1 MFKIY
6 DSQNNFLK
14 LVEVAKGTHI
24 DWTLETGLKTLSL
37 KLPLTQEY
45 MQIIN
50 YQGYIETSTD
60 RFIIKEINYKY
71 NVTFDIYCKSD
82 IEELKYTLVPIFD
95 VIDVNVETALQRV
108 IGGTTWTLEYNSD
121 IVNAVEYKL
130 TNSTIYDIIKQ
141 IKQDFDLDVL
151 YDTKNKIVKVYTKVG
166 KEKGAYF
173 SNELRLKMLQEQGQ
187 TFDYCT
193 VLYPIGKDGLTI
205 SSINNGSPYIEN
217 FQYTD
222 KYLPMFWIQDDIEQA
237 QELKMKAEAYLAV
250 HSTPIVGYSLRLSE
264 LPQEVSIGD
273 EIILVDKI
281 KKIKQKQRIVK
292 IIKYP
297 FEPQK
302 DKVEISNRL
311 VNFADTMAHYNTN
324 YDKQIAYIKN
334 NIAELK

>member
-1 MFKIY
+1 
-6 DSQNNFLK
+6 
-14 LVEVAKGTHI
+14 
-24 DWTLETGLKTLSL
+24 
-37 KLPLTQEY
+37 
-45 MQIIN
+45 
-50 YQGYIETSTD
+50 
-60 RFIIKEINYKY
+60 
-71 NVTFDIYCKSD
+71 
-82 IEELKYTLVPIFD
+82 
-95 VIDVNVETALQRV
+95 
-108 IGGTTWTLEYNSD
+108 
-121 IVNAVEYKL
+121 
-130 TNSTIYDIIKQ
+130 
-141 IKQDFDLDVL
+141 
-151 YDTKNKIVKVYTKVG
+151 
-166 KEKGAYF
+166 
-173 SNELRLKMLQEQGQ
+173 MLQEQGQ

-311 VNFADTMAHYNTN
+311 VNFADTMTHYNTN

>member
-60 RFIIKEINYKY
+60 RCIIKEINYKY
-71 NVTFDIYCKSD
+71 NVTFDVYCKSD

-130 TNSTIYDIIKQ
+130 TNSTVYDIIKQ

>member
-6 DSQNNFLK
+6 DSNNNFLK
-14 LVEVAKGTHI
+14 LIEVAKGTHI
-24 DWTLETGLKTLSL
+24 DETLGTGLKYLSL
-37 KLPLTQEY
+37 KLPLTQEN
-45 MQIIN
+45 MKVIN

-71 NVTFDIYCKSD
+71 NVTFDVYCKPD

-95 VIDVNVETALQRV
+95 VIDINIQTAFQRV
-108 IGGTTWTLEYNSD
+108 IGGTTWTLEYNSNLSD
-121 IVNAVEYKL
+121 AVEYKL
-130 TNSTIYDIIKQ
+130 TNSTVYDIIKQ
-141 IKQDFDLDVL
+141 IQSDFNLDII

-166 KEKGAYF
+166 TDKGAYL
-173 SNELRLKMLQEQGQ
+173 SNELRMRTLQQQGQ

-217 FQYTD
+217 YQYTN
-222 KYLPMFWIQDDIEQA
+222 KYLPQFWIQDDIEHA
-237 QELKMKAEAYLAV
+237 QQLKMKAELYLST
-250 HSTPIVGYSLRLSE
+250 HSAPIVGYSVRLSE
-264 LPQEVSIGD
+264 LPPGISIGD
-273 EIILVDKI
+273 EITLVDKI
-281 KKIKQKQRIVK
+281 KKIKQKQRVRKIVR
-292 IIKYP
+292 YP

-311 VNFADTMAHYNTN
+311 VNFADIMTHYNTN

-334 NIAELK
+334 NIKELK